1 MIMEKATAKKQKS
14 SQLVPRESEQDEPGV
29 LKKPALKQDDLDL
42 VPAED
47 LQGKIERLKNSTKG
61 LVHEGLG
68 ARGHGKAVQR
78 LFRVFGQQRE
88 ACRELK
94 KPRRP

>member
-29 LKKPALKQDDLDL
+29 PKKPALKQEAMDL
-42 VPAED
+42 VPAEN

-61 LVHEGLG
+61 LELEETEKQFKDFFESLDNKE
-68 ARGHGKAVQR
+68 RPAVS
-78 LFRVFGQQRE
+78 
-88 ACRELK
+88 
-94 KPRRP
+94 

>member
-14 SQLVPRESEQDEPGV
+14 SQVVPRESEQDEPGV

-61 LVHEGLG
+61 LELEETEKQFKDFFESLDNKE
-68 ARGHGKAVQR
+68 RPAVS
-78 LFRVFGQQRE
+78 
-88 ACRELK
+88 
-94 KPRRP
+94 